1 MQENRR
7 VRLISKRDRTAEQSP
22 AKPATAESKNREIK
36 AVVSG
41 WVSEHRLRTEE
52 FRRTFTTILGV
63 TAS

>member
-1 MQENRR
+1 MPENRR
-7 VRLISKRDRTAEQSP
+7 LRLISKRDRTAEQSP
-22 AKPATAESKNREIK
+22 TKPVTAESKERAIK

-52 FRRTFTTILGV
+52 LRCTFNTLLGV

>member
-1 MQENRR
+1 MPENRR

-22 AKPATAESKNREIK
+22 AKPVTAESKERAIK

-52 FRRTFTTILGV
+52 FQRTFTTILGV

>member
-1 MQENRR
+1 MQGNRR
-7 VRLISKRDRTAEQSP
+7 LRLICKRDRTVEQSA
-22 AKPATAESKNREIK
+22 AKPATAESKERAIK

-41 WVSEHRLRTEE
+41 WMSEHRLRAEE